1 MLPFRLVY
9 HPGYNLELGEHVVP
23 GAKYGLIR
31 WRLLQEGWACPE
43 DFVEPEPATD
53 EQLLSVHTEAWID
66 KLQTG
71 NLTHR
76 EILTLELPYSRQ
88 LAEAFRLS
96 AGGSLMAGRLALRDG
111 VAYHVGGGFH
121 HAFPDHGEGFCAIND
136 VAVAIRC
143 LQRET
148 AIKTAMI
155 VDCDVHHGSGTA
167 AIFAQD
173 QSVLTLSIHQCN
185 NYPPYKPPSSIDIQ
199 LGDGAGD
206 CEYNSRL
213 RAGLRLAL
221 LSFHPDLMF
230 YLAGADPYYQDQ
242 LGGLNLTFDGLWER
256 DSLVMEAALY
266 HATPVAICVAGGYAF
281 RAQDTVI
288 IHANTVRVAKEALER
303 FGWYRYEAL

>member
-23 GAKYGLIR
+23 GTKYGLIR
-31 WRLLQEGWACPE
+31 SRLLGEGLACPE

-53 EQLLSVHTEAWID
+53 AQLLSVHTREWID
-66 KLQTG
+66 KLKTG
-71 NLTHR
+71 SLTHR
-76 EILTLELPYSRQ
+76 EILTLELPYSTQ

-96 AGGSLMAGRLALRDG
+96 AGGTLLAGRLALRDG
-111 VAYHVGGGFH
+111 VAYNIGGGFH

-143 LQRET
+143 LQREA

-173 QSVLTLSIHQCN
+173 QSVLTLSIHQLN

-221 LSFHPDLMF
+221 LGFQPDLLF
-230 YLAGADPYYQDQ
+230 YLAGADPYYRDQ
-242 LGGLNLTFDGLWER
+242 LGGLNLTSDGLWER
-256 DSLVMEAALY
+256 DSLVMEAALD
-266 HATPVAICVAGGYAF
+266 HAAPVAICVAGGYAF
-281 RAQDTVI
+281 CIEDTVT
-288 IHANTVRVAKEALER
+288 IHANTARVAKESVER
-303 FGWYRYEAL
+303 IGWYRYEAL